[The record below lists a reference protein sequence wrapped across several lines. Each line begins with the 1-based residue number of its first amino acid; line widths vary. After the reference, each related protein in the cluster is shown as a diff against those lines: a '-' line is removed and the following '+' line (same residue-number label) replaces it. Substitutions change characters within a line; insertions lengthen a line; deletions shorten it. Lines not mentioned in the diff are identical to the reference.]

1 MSARSENQRIIQLIY
16 FLQLINMKTAKVLK
30 VTIDSWDWQYGKMYS
45 HKLEL
50 DNWET
55 IKLNKKKD
63 NQFKVW
69 DTVNYEENGEWKWKE
84 VKEEKTFQPR
94 STYNPEAT
102 NKGAMVWMAMKLA
115 FEQLYDKTNYN
126 EVIQLATRIFEDA
139 MEIYEN
145 YGKAENKSDENENDQ
160 LPF

>member
-1 MSARSENQRIIQLIY
+1 
-16 FLQLINMKTAKVLK
+16 MKTAKVLK

-45 HKLEL
+45 HKMEL

-94 STYNPEAT
+94 PAYNSEA
-102 NKGAMVWMAMKLA
+102 NNRWAMIGMAIKQAFDKVYQWEDDFQKAAYLA
-115 FEQLYDKTNYN
+115 Q
-126 EVIQLATRIFEDA
+126 RIFELA
-139 MEIYEN
+139 MDMYNGNESDSNKLNET
-145 YGKAENKSDENENDQ
+145 AENDD